1 MGISF
6 SSDHYNL
13 STMSAIMVT
22 PESFEH
28 AKELLAEGKRDLLV
42 HAVPDAVSNCS
53 KACEIMAKQKGEMAA
68 ECAEAY
74 FYYGKALLELSR
86 VESGVLGNA
95 LDGVDME
102 TRTND
107 VKDALVE
114 DTEAMTTDE
123 KSEIEEKVADAL
135 EENYEKHDVV
145 ARAHTGDNTE
155 EESDAEDVM
164 EGQQAGDEME
174 TDAEKAEAEAG
185 NLEQAWQM
193 FDLAKVIYGKS
204 GDVTKEC
211 ESLTFLG
218 EVSLENSNFK
228 QAVEDLTL
236 CLAKR
241 TKALPADSRSLAET
255 HYQLGVAQAHSGEYA
270 SAEKSL
276 EAAVVVLNAR
286 ISNLKKMETSDNITK
301 ELAELTLLCTEI
313 KERAAD
319 HKEMQ
324 KGTYKADNDFV
335 SIFKGAEVHEIAT
348 KKAGATA

>member
-1 MGISF
+1 
-6 SSDHYNL
+6 
-13 STMSAIMVT
+13 MSAVIAT
-22 PESFEH
+22 TESFEH

-42 HAVPDAVSNCS
+42 HAIPDAVSNCS
-53 KACEIMAKQKGEMAA
+53 KACEIMAKHKGEMAT

-102 TRTND
+102 TKTTD

-123 KSEIEEKVADAL
+123 KFEIEEKVADAL
-135 EENYEKHDVV
+135 EENFEKHDAV
-145 ARAHTGDNTE
+145 AKAHTGDNTE
-155 EESDAEDVM
+155 EETEEDEVM
-164 EGQQAGDEME
+164 DGEKVGDEME
-174 TDAEKAEAEAG
+174 TDVEKTEGEAG

-193 FDLAKVIYGKS
+193 FDLAKVIYGKA
-204 GDVTKEC
+204 GEVAKEC

-228 QAVEDLTL
+228 QAVEDLTA
-236 CLAKR
+236 CLTKR
-241 TKALPADSRSLAET
+241 IKALPADSRSIAET
-255 HYQLGVAQAHSGEYA
+255 HYQLGVAEAHCAEYA
-270 SAEKSL
+270 KAEKSL
-276 EAAVVVLNAR
+276 GAAVAVLNTR
-286 ISNLKKMETSDNITK
+286 IANLKKMKASDDITK

-313 KERAAD
+313 KERTAD

-324 KGTYKADNDFV
+324 KGTYKEDKDFV
-335 SIFKGAEVHEIAT
+335 SIFKDTEVVQEIGI
-348 KKAGATA
+348 KKVGATA